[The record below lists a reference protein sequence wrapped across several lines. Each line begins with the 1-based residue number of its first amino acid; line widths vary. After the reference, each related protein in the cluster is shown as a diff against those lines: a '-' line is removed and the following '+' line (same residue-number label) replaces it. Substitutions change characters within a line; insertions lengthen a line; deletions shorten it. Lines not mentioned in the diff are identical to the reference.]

1 MLCILIFLLNGFIYS
16 QNFFVVFFSTSNV
29 CDFRD
34 SLSDISDVR
43 IDFKNFNNKFPEFRF
58 ENLLIGSSFYENIS
72 EEQIKE
78 IEEEDI
84 ESELGEFPNVLLLR
98 EPPPIN
104 LGGDGKLKIKRK
116 DTGESDIFVYRNAD
130 GSYNLSEIERM
141 SYIMRCSL
149 DGSERKV
156 PIRLVELLDAIA
168 DKFGKNR
175 EIILLSGYR
184 TKPLNEITPGAAR
197 YSLHMLGWASDIRID
212 GVSTRKVRD
221 FARKLGIGGVGYYP
235 RYNYVHLDIGKPR
248 YWERYQYSKKK
259 RYAKKRNKVANFRTA
274 GFSKVSKKGNVAVS
288 KRVNK

>member
-1 MLCILIFLLNGFIYS
+1 
-16 QNFFVVFFSTSNV
+16 
-29 CDFRD
+29 
-34 SLSDISDVR
+34 
-43 IDFKNFNNKFPEFRF
+43 
-58 ENLLIGSSFYENIS
+58 
-72 EEQIKE
+72 
-78 IEEEDI
+78 
-84 ESELGEFPNVLLLR
+84 LLR

-130 GSYNLSEIERM
+130 GSYNLSEIKRM

-156 PIRLVELLDAIA
+156 PIRLIELLDAIA

-197 YSLHMLGWASDIRID
+197 YSLHMLGWASDIRIG
-212 GVSTRKVRD
+212 GVSTRKVKD
-221 FARKLGIGGVGYYP
+221 FARKLCIGGVGYYP

-259 RYAKKRNKVANFRTA
+259 RYAKKNKVVNFRA
-274 GFSKVSKKGNVAVS
+274 VGFSKKGNVAVS